1 MEALLRRYVIYDE
14 DAKALA
20 AVKDEWPAL
29 EHPIIVYRAHRT
41 QPFINTARRNP
52 VYSASTNMR
61 AAIEEFAGPDC
72 CVFKIHLPAG
82 VRYIDVNEVMG
93 TGHSK
98 AKEKEIIFES
108 GGEFF
113 TGLDARLKG
122 VVEVR
127 GQNGRRVFETY
138 YFPVGT
144 YANVGKSNARNKTNK
159 NKNKNASR
167 TRKNNGIRNLTKNVI
182 INRFGDEYELYNS
195 ENGLPK
201 FNVFLRDIKK
211 QLQPTERIPKNVED
225 ELREYYESM

>member
-20 AVKDEWPAL
+20 AIKDQWPAL
-29 EHPIIVYRAHRT
+29 EHSIIVYRAHRR

-72 CVFKIHLPAG
+72 CVFKIHLPVG
-82 VRYIDVNEVMG
+82 VHYIDVNEVMG

-98 AKEKEIIFES
+98 AKEKEIIFEI

-138 YFPVGT
+138 YFPLSMLK
-144 YANVGKSNARNKTNK
+144 KSRNKTNK
-159 NKNKNASR
+159 NKNKNLKV
-167 TRKNNGIRNLTKNVI
+167 TRKNNGIRNLTKNVV

-211 QLQPTERIPKNVED
+211 QLQQTERISKEVED
-225 ELREYYESM
+225 QLRAYYESM